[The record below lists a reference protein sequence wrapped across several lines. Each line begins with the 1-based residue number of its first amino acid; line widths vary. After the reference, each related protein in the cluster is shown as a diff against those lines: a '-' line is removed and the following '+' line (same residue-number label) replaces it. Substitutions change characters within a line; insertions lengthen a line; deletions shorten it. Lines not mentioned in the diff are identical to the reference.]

1 MTAAVRRQ
9 CCGHTLTGKDDDM
22 DEKISSRMTSVEP
35 ERQTTTIAWISFAAD
50 PAQKERCLARLRDA
64 QLGPDNQ
71 PSDCAAGGKHR
82 FTEELGIPGTLAVVI
97 DVLCWLRQA
106 DGKTSAREQAIALL
120 EAIPVGADL
129 GAVPYRYAHWLL
141 HDRQWGITRY
151 CQAEPLL
158 ALSTQMK
165 ALHDKELGGLAVD
178 DGEWRA
184 LGAGAVGA
192 AGETEEGD
200 RQYLENLLGC
210 VATPLSRI
218 DAEQMGKLCGG
229 AAYFA
234 GEQAKDSYWSDSEQR
249 QLDRLY
255 DDFRASVEQT
265 LGPRPPVQQAAEL
278 NAWLRQEQAMDTA
291 WEKKMRRQQRLLWRR
306 WDAWGEKQASLYAAF
321 NEVAVGFLLA
331 QFKLAPRK
339 TVFAPSQQLH

>member
-1 MTAAVRRQ
+1 MTTAVRRQ
-9 CCGHTLTGKDDDM
+9 RCGHTLTGKDDDM

-35 ERQTTTIAWISFAAD
+35 ERQTSTNAWISFAAD
-50 PAQKERCLARLRDA
+50 PEQKARCLARLRDA
-64 QLGPDNQ
+64 ELGPDNQ

-82 FTEELGIPGTLAVVI
+82 FTEELGIPGTLAVII

-106 DGKTSAREQAIALL
+106 DGKTSAREQAIALV

-151 CQAEPLL
+151 CQTEPLL
-158 ALSTQMK
+158 VLSAQMK
-165 ALHDKELGGLAVD
+165 ALHDKELAGLAVD
-178 DGEWRA
+178 HGEWRA
-184 LGAGAVGA
+184 LGPAAVSA
-192 AGETEEGD
+192 AGEGD
-200 RQYLENLLGC
+200 GQYLENLLGC
-210 VATPLSRI
+210 VANPLNRI

-234 GEQAKDSYWSDSEQR
+234 GEQARDRYWTDSEQR
-249 QLDRLY
+249 QLDGLY

-291 WEKKMRRQQRLLWRR
+291 WEKKVRRQQRLLWRR
-306 WDAWGEKQASLYAAF
+306 WDAWGKKQASLYAAF
-321 NEVAVGFLLA
+321 NEVAVDFLSA
-331 QFKLAPRK
+331 QLKLAPRK
-339 TVFAPSQQLH
+339 TVFASSPQLH

>member
-1 MTAAVRRQ
+1 
-9 CCGHTLTGKDDDM
+9 M
-22 DEKISSRMTSVEP
+22 DEKISSRMTAVEP
-35 ERQTTTIAWISFAAD
+35 ARQTTANTWISFAAD
-50 PAQKERCLARLRDA
+50 PAQKALCLTRLRDA

-82 FTEELGIPGTLAVVI
+82 FTEELGIPGTLAVII

-106 DGKTSAREQAIALL
+106 DGKTSAREQAIALV

-158 ALSTQMK
+158 ALSVQMK
-165 ALHDKELGGLAVD
+165 ALHDRELAGLAID

-184 LGAGAVGA
+184 LEPGAISA
-192 AGETEEGD
+192 AGETGEGD
-200 RQYLENLLGC
+200 SQYLGNLLGC
-210 VATPLSRI
+210 VAAPLSRI

-234 GEQAKDSYWSDSEQR
+234 GEQGKDSYWTDSEQR
-249 QLDRLY
+249 RLDGLY

-265 LGPRPPVQQAAEL
+265 LGPRPPVQQTAEL
-278 NAWLRQEQAMDTA
+278 NAWLRQEQAMDAA
-291 WEKKMRRQQRLLWRR
+291 WEKKVRRQQRLLWRR

-321 NEVAVGFLLA
+321 NEVAVDFLSA
-331 QFKLAPRK
+331 QLRLAPRK
-339 TVFAPSQQLH
+339 TVFAPGPQLH